1 VAIDNQDEGH
11 NLSPPQ
17 FMLLRKSMSLWRSLR
32 LSVGF
37 LVVSSVLAGCAAHR
51 SSAGKD
57 NDSFAIYVADE
68 KHVFDLVYSSIQ
80 EVFPTEQIST
90 ITTPTRGYITKFLA
104 PPFHVDWFVQKV
116 LVHRSSGLNEK
127 SENVSG
133 YWIEVSGS
141 GSSFLQGQL
150 KNQEVFNT
158 IVAHLEQTTKKHVI
172 TNQER
177 SAYLVP
183 QENFYVR
190 GSDTLEGEG
199 ARIVIKGKLE
209 SGVAKDRERQ
219 LRDLHK
225 LRADK
230 ILTQEEYET
239 AKRKVLEKY

>member
-1 VAIDNQDEGH
+1 MAIDNRDKGDT
-11 NLSPPQ
+11 LKPPQ
-17 FMLLRKSMSLWRSLR
+17 IRLLRKSMSPWRKFR
-32 LSVGF
+32 LSVCF
-37 LVVSSVLAGCAAHR
+37 LVISSVLAGCAAHR

-57 NDSFAIYVADE
+57 TNSSVIYAADE
-68 KHVFDLVYSSIQ
+68 KHVFDLVYSSVQ

-127 SENVSG
+127 NKSVSG

-141 GSSFLQGQL
+141 GSSFLQGQM
-150 KNQEVFNT
+150 KNEEVFNT
-158 IVAHLEQTTKKHVI
+158 IVSHLEQTTKKHVI
-172 TNQER
+172 TNQVR

-209 SGVAKDRERQ
+209 SGVAKDKEKQ

-230 ILTQEEYET
+230 ILSQEEYET
-239 AKRKVLEKY
+239 AKRKILEKY